1 MGDTRCWAGSF
12 CVFRDMETLTLGH
25 LHLANLKPVLP
36 GILSQSEGHEV
47 RKNPMQGSLLCCQHR
62 MEDVVVVRAHL
73 FID

>member
-12 CVFRDMETLTLGH
+12 RVFRDTETLTLGH

-47 RKNPMQGSLLCCQHR
+47 QKNPMQGSLLCCQHR